1 MNNYTLKC
9 SSTVHSHSHN
19 HEREIMLPS
28 FMLVRGIVYIAGKW
42 YGMEPINTSR
52 TLEHRFYHLE
62 DMQHTPFHCGVLND
76 NLHRQMQIFVKQS
89 VRYAFS
95 PNNTSSK
102 EELLRVNTFFV
113 SLPRATVQ
121 TIPSVCPSSWGSA
134 EPCFGM
140 VSLQVGLAEHFLVA
154 HIFMDPK
161 LLGVLIN
168 SEREE

>member
-28 FMLVRGIVYIAGKW
+28 FILVRGIVYIAGKW

-121 TIPSVCPSSWGSA
+121 TIPSVCPSVAEGLQSLALAWYHCRWVWLSTSLLLTFSWTPNCW
-134 EPCFGM
+134 EF
-140 VSLQVGLAEHFLVA
+140 
-154 HIFMDPK
+154 
-161 LLGVLIN
+161 
-168 SEREE
+168 

>member
-95 PNNTSSK
+95 PNNTSSR
-102 EELLRVNTFFV
+102 EELLRVNTFLFLSRGLQSKLFPQSAPV
-113 SLPRATVQ
+113 AEGLQSLALAWYHCRWVWLSTSLLL
-121 TIPSVCPSSWGSA
+121 TFSWTPNCW
-134 EPCFGM
+134 EFW
-140 VSLQVGLAEHFLVA
+140 
-154 HIFMDPK
+154 
-161 LLGVLIN
+161 
-168 SEREE
+168 